1 MEHPA
6 PRATLLAET
15 QTLDRLTF
23 FGRALT
29 RINGGEDHLYVRKIA
44 AEAKAHGVQLVFV
57 YLPVFNGPES
67 ISDLDFLEQFGP
79 LLNCG
84 DLAQRDELFENWLHL
99 NHAGAMTASAR
110 LADLLLGFDF

>member
-29 RINGGEDHLYVRKIA
+29 RINGGGDRLYLRKIA
-44 AEAKAHGVQLVFV
+44 RRDDSPRSAMD
-57 YLPVFNGPES
+57 S
-67 ISDLDFLEQFGP
+67 ISDLDFVRSV
-79 LLNCG
+79 LNYG
-84 DLAQRDELFENWLHL
+84 DLAQWDELFENGSRL

-110 LADLLLGFDF
+110 LADAIAGLDL